1 MKTFFKEIFANT
13 IKLLYKIKLGQLMI
27 DHIATNSMSREI
39 SILYKSKTYNFT
51 IPNSLNRWRVETFS
65 TKEPETLEWIDGLED
80 NAVLWDIGA
89 NVGAYSL
96 VGASLG
102 FEVFAFEPAFQN
114 YFKLHE
120 NISLNKMDKKINA
133 FCIAFGKKTLIGD
146 FNVFDFSYG
155 TSRGNYNSE
164 NYFELKLDLVA
175 QKKTL
180 AFEID
185 KFIEFFNLKEP
196 DLIKIDVDGG
206 EFEILLGAVRLLK
219 NSRRLKSILVE
230 FDQNHNS
237 FLNLKKFLK
246 KHRWVIIEKY
256 YRQPGVYNLILKKI

>member
-1 MKTFFKEIFANT
+1 M
-13 IKLLYKIKLGQLMI
+13 IKKII
-27 DHIATNSMSREI
+27 
-39 SILYKSKTYNFT
+39 
-51 IPNSLNRWRVETFS
+51 NSLNYRLLKRFYNVKTFLRNLYRIKKLDYKKPLFLNCDNLRENLTRAQS
-65 TKEPETLEWIDGLED
+65 CTKEPETIKWLERYKNKKKI
-80 NAVLWDIGA
+80 VLWDIGA

-246 KHRWVIIEKY
+246 KHRWVVIEKY

>member
-1 MKTFFKEIFANT
+1 M
-13 IKLLYKIKLGQLMI
+13 IKKII
-27 DHIATNSMSREI
+27 
-39 SILYKSKTYNFT
+39 
-51 IPNSLNRWRVETFS
+51 NSLNYRLLKRFYNVKTFLRNLYRIKKLDYKKPLFLNCDNLRENLTRAQS
-65 TKEPETLEWIDGLED
+65 CTKEPETIKWLERYK
-80 NAVLWDIGA
+80 NKKKVVLWDIGA

-146 FNVFDFSYG
+146 FNAFDFSYG

>member
-1 MKTFFKEIFANT
+1 M
-13 IKLLYKIKLGQLMI
+13 IKKII
-27 DHIATNSMSREI
+27 
-39 SILYKSKTYNFT
+39 
-51 IPNSLNRWRVETFS
+51 NSLNYRLLKRFYNVKTFLRNLYRIKKLDYKKPLFLNCDNLRENLTRAQS
-65 TKEPETLEWIDGLED
+65 CTKEPETIKWLERYKNKKKI
-80 NAVLWDIGA
+80 VLWDIGA